1 MRYRKTG
8 LRGTGRGHRCHRC
21 HPVTGQCSKH
31 PIEEDSIETSW
42 ADADRSKQASRQNFF
57 FFLFLFFF
65 FWRVPYQSIST
76 FKQDLSLCH
85 RLSHRCVWCTT
96 PRVLLSYF
104 LALKPLFIS
113 LYASQPWCQQ
123 PCKAKPP
130 LCEAADFPHP
140 SGQKPHTASQLRECH
155 NLTLGSPSVSKH
167 PLCTSFGVPGAPGMR
182 IRMRMKMGMGM
193 RGHMA
198 AQWLFRWGQ
207 VPPRTLHLLA
217 LIFTFRNT
225 TAILLLPPG
234 ILH

>member
-1 MRYRKTG
+1 MTFYLLNKNQSRFLPR
-8 LRGTGRGHRCHRC
+8 R
-21 HPVTGQCSKH
+21 
-31 PIEEDSIETSW
+31 
-42 ADADRSKQASRQNFF
+42 DAFCLLLVLWHFF

-65 FWRVPYQSIST
+65 SWRVPYQSIST

-123 PCKAKPP
+123 PCKAKSP
-130 LCEAADFPHP
+130 LCEAADYPHP
-140 SGQKPHTASQLRECH
+140 SGQKLHTASQLRECH

-167 PLCTSFGVPGAPGMR
+167 PFCTSFGVPGAPGMR

-198 AQWLFRWGQ
+198 AQWLFLWGQ
-207 VPPRTLHLLA
+207 VPPAPSTSLL
-217 LIFTFRNT
+217 
-225 TAILLLPPG
+225 
-234 ILH
+234 